1 MRRIVN
7 YNIYCILYSIYIYL
21 NISEVLN
28 IYLCICIFFLEL
40 NLVKILINVRMIYE
54 DNDCYWGS
62 GKMELLE

>member
-54 DNDCYWGS
+54 DNDCY
-62 GKMELLE
+62 

>member
-7 YNIYCILYSIYIYL
+7 YNIYWILYSIYIYL

-54 DNDCYWGS
+54 DNDC
-62 GKMELLE
+62 